1 MKKFISFTTIALLL
15 DQIIKIL
22 VSYYME
28 LSYSISIIPS
38 FFRITYL
45 QNTGAAWSTFSNKTT
60 YLIILTLAFL
70 AAFYFFLLRKTDFS
84 KDKGIAAIYGVIVGG
99 ILGNLIDR
107 IRLGYVIDY
116 LDFSFFG
123 YNFPVFNLADSF
135 IVVGCIILIIKSF
148 IKGKDE

>member
-1 MKKFISFTTIALLL
+1 MKKFICVTFISVLV

-22 VSYYME
+22 VNTYMN
-28 LSYSISIIPS
+28 LADSISIIPS

-45 QNTGAAWSTFSNKTT
+45 KNTGAAWSMFSNKTI
-60 YLIILTLAFL
+60 YLIAITIAFL
-70 AAFYFFLLRKTDFS
+70 AAFYFLILRKTDF
-84 KDKGIAAIYGVIVGG
+84 KVDKNIGVLYGIIIGG

-123 YNFPVFNLADSF
+123 YNFPVFNLADTF
-135 IVVGCIILIIKSF
+135 IVIGCIIMIIKSF
-148 IKGKDE
+148 KKEIKK

>member
-1 MKKFISFTTIALLL
+1 MKKFICVTFIAVLV

-22 VSYYME
+22 VNTYMN
-28 LSYSISIIPS
+28 LADSISIIPS

-45 QNTGAAWSTFSNKTT
+45 KNTGAAWSMFSNKTI
-60 YLIILTLAFL
+60 YLIAITIAFL
-70 AAFYFFLLRKTDFS
+70 AAFYFLILRKTDF
-84 KDKGIAAIYGVIVGG
+84 KVDKNIGVLYGIIIGG

-123 YNFPVFNLADSF
+123 YNFPVFNLADTF
-135 IVVGCIILIIKSF
+135 IVIGCIIMIIKSF
-148 IKGKDE
+148 KKEIKK